1 MATEAWLAAVEL
13 TSQGHQRH
21 DVGHLGEA
29 RTEAVGPPAVERRS
43 VEFLGELAK
52 QAVDEREARVA
63 VLSSRRVHHG
73 EQKLRLVHV
82 LPTDETERRA
92 AVVLAGARRSAL
104 AGPSLTVELP
114 DDGVA

>member
-63 VLSSRRVHHG
+63 VLSSRWVHHG
-73 EQKLRLVHV
+73 EQKLRLFMSCPLTRPSDGRLSSSPVPGAV
-82 LPTDETERRA
+82 RLRA
-92 AVVLAGARRSAL
+92 
-104 AGPSLTVELP
+104 PP
-114 DDGVA
+114 